1 MPQAT
6 NHRNYGS
13 VNEFVSALAGPKA
26 HPITKILVANN
37 GIGAVKL
44 IRSVRQFSFSAF
56 GTPSAITFV
65 VMATPE
71 DLKANAEYIRMADE
85 IVDVPGGSNNNNYAN
100 VTLIVEIARF
110 HRVDAVW
117 AGWGHAS
124 ENPLLPNTLHGLS
137 PPIKFIGPPGP
148 AMHALGDKIG
158 STIIAQT
165 AGVPCIS
172 WNGDMV
178 RGTYDKSTGSL
189 SQEVR
194 RYKHCTG

>member
-1 MPQAT
+1 M
-6 NHRNYGS
+6 S
-13 VNEFVSALAGPKA
+13 VYDNVEDYVNKCNGKRVIKRVLIS
-26 HPITKILVANN
+26 NN
-37 GIGAVKL
+37 GIGAVKF
-44 IRSVRQFSFSAF
+44 IRSVRKWSYEMFADDRAVK
-56 GTPSAITFV
+56 AI

-71 DLKANAEYIRMADE
+71 DLKANAEYIRMGDE
-85 IVDVPGGSNNNNYAN
+85 CVQVPGGSNNNNYAN